1 MKFLLSLLASC
12 FALDTSLLM
21 MMMQQQGSNPSQQG
35 QMDMM
40 LPLLLMEDADNK
52 TSDNSDML
60 MMMMM
65 QGQNMN
71 DMGSIL
77 PLMLLGDQSLDF
89 KSLFLM
95 TNMMNQDC
103 SQDTDQQMNMLIPM
117 LLSGKYYLHWIF
129 FAIITI
135 I

>member
-1 MKFLLSLLASC
+1 
-12 FALDTSLLM
+12 
-21 MMMQQQGSNPSQQG
+21 
-35 QMDMM
+35 MM

-77 PLMLLGDQSLDF
+77 PLMLLGDKSLDF

-103 SQDTDQQMNMLIPM
+103 SQDTDQQMNMLLPM
-117 LLSGKYYLHWIF
+117 LLSGKYYCINIKYFLSNYSYYFIHF
-129 FAIITI
+129 STTTVVFH
-135 I
+135 

>member
-1 MKFLLSLLASC
+1 MKFLFSIIASC

-35 QMDMM
+35 QMNMI
-40 LPLLLMEDADNK
+40 LPLLLLKDGDNK

-77 PLMLLGDQSLDF
+77 PLMMLGDDSLDF

-95 TNMMNQDC
+95 TNMMKQDC
-103 SQDTDQQMNMLIPM
+103 DHNTDQQMNMLMPM
-117 LLSGKYYLHWIF
+117 LLSGKCN
-129 FAIITI
+129 
-135 I
+135 